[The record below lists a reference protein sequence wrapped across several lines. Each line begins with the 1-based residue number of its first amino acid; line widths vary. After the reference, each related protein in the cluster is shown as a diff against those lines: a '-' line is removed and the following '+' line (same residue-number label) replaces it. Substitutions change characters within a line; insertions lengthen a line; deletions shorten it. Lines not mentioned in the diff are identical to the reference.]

1 MVGGAFRPTQKVLDF
16 PITALRFND
25 QMQTILKWAKARE
38 SKTVCVANVHML
50 MEAYWNPD
58 FGTVLQN
65 ADLVT
70 PDGMPLVWMMKLLGA
85 RYQDRV
91 AGMDILLAVCEL
103 AQKQN
108 VSVFFVGSQ
117 TEILSRMR
125 NRLETEFPSLKIAAM
140 EPLPFRPMTPAE
152 DEALVDKIN
161 SSGAGIV
168 FVSLGCPKQENW
180 MAQHKDR
187 IKAVMIGLGGVFPV
201 YAGLH
206 KRAPRMVRDLG
217 FEWLYRLLQEPHRLW
232 NRYTTT
238 IPPFVWLAFKQLL
251 ASPSVISTPLHIRER
266 YLGWKIVD

>member
-1 MVGGAFRPTQKVLDF
+1 MVGGAFLPTQRVLDF
-16 PITALRFND
+16 PITALQFHD
-25 QMQTILKWAKARE
+25 QIRTILRWAKARE

-58 FGTVLQN
+58 FGTVLKN

-85 RYQDRV
+85 KSQDRV

-103 AQKQN
+103 AQKLN

-117 TEILSRMR
+117 AEILSRMKK
-125 NRLETEFPSLKIAAM
+125 RLDKEFSGLKIAAM
-140 EPLPFRPMTPAE
+140 EPLPFRPLTPDE
-152 DEALVDKIN
+152 DEALIQRIN
-161 SSGAGIV
+161 SSGAGLV

-180 MAQHKDR
+180 MAQHKDK
-187 IKAVMIGLGGVFPV
+187 IHAVMIGLGGVFPV

-206 KRAPRMVRDLG
+206 QRAPRLVRDLG
-217 FEWLYRLLQEPHRLW
+217 FEWLYRWLQEPRRLW

-251 ASPSVISTPLHIRER
+251 TSSAVISTPLHIRER
-266 YLGWKIVD
+266 YLGWKTVD